1 MSNQYLPDVPPAIQP
16 AYNNNQGGWVPV
28 EPGDLP
34 NDSSTAN
41 YYGEPGAG
49 NTFHND
55 SVTSDGA
62 GSFINTQALEGLD
75 FLTAPFLLGNVGAP
89 FVIGLAVGYFAKK
102 MLKIA
107 LFLAGGAIV
116 LLFVTEYYGVTSL
129 SDQGLQTAANAAT
142 NIARD
147 SGGFL
152 IDRLSRISTKGVSA
166 TAGFFVGL
174 KFG

>member
-1 MSNQYLPDVPPAIQP
+1 MSNQHLPDVPPTIHP
-16 AYNNNQGGWVPV
+16 AAASSNQTEWIPV
-28 EPGDLP
+28 EPGDLAGD
-34 NDSSTAN
+34 NSAAN
-41 YYGEPGAG
+41 YYGDPGS
-49 NTFHND
+49 NFNND

-62 GSFINTQALEGLD
+62 NSFINTQALEGVD

-102 MLKIA
+102 MLKTA

-116 LLFVTEYYGVTSL
+116 LLFVTEYYGVTTL
-129 SDQGLQTAANAAT
+129 SDQGLQGAANAAT
-142 NIARD
+142 NMAKE

-152 IDRLSRISTKGVSA
+152 VDRLSHISTKGVSA

-174 KFG
+174 K

>member
-34 NDSSTAN
+34 NDANAAN
-41 YYGEPGAG
+41 YYGDSG
-49 NTFHND
+49 NTFNND

-62 GSFINTQALEGLD
+62 SSFINTQALEGLD

-142 NIARD
+142 NIAKD

>member
-16 AYNNNQGGWVPV
+16 AYNTHQNNWVPV
-28 EPGDLP
+28 GPGDYSNDAATTDHYGNP
-34 NDSSTAN
+34 NSLSNNDAITA
-41 YYGEPGAG
+41 
-49 NTFHND
+49 
-55 SVTSDGA
+55 DGA
-62 GSFINTQALEGLD
+62 SSFINTQALENID

-116 LLFVTEYYGVTSL
+116 LLFVTEYYGVTAL
-129 SDQGLQTAANAAT
+129 SDQGLQNAANAAS
-142 NIARD
+142 NMAKE

-152 IDRLSRISTKGVSA
+152 MERLSRISTKGVSA

>member
-1 MSNQYLPDVPPAIQP
+1 MFKKLQAKQDERIMSNQYLPDVPPTLRP
-16 AYNNNQGGWVPV
+16 APVNSGNNPNEWVPV
-28 EPGDLP
+28 EAGDLVFP
-34 NDSSTAN
+34 
-41 YYGEPGAG
+41 EPTDAG
-49 NTFHND
+49 G
-55 SVTSDGA
+55 S
-62 GSFINTQALEGLD
+62 SFINPQALEGLD
-75 FLTAPFLLGNVGAP
+75 FLSAPFLLGNVGAP

-116 LLFVTEYYGVTSL
+116 LLFVTEYYGVTTL
-129 SDQGLQTAANAAT
+129 SDQGLQSAANTAT
-142 NIARD
+142 NMARE

-152 IDRLSRISTKGVSA
+152 MERLSRISAKGVSA

>member
-1 MSNQYLPDVPPAIQP
+1 MSNQYSPDIPPTLQP
-16 AYNNNQGGWVPV
+16 VSASTGHQSSEWVPV
-28 EPGDLP
+28 EPGDLLP
-34 NDSSTAN
+34 
-41 YYGEPGAG
+41 P
-49 NTFHND
+49 
-55 SVTSDGA
+55 A
-62 GSFINTQALEGLD
+62 GSADSIGHTQLINSQALENID
-75 FLTAPFLLGNVGAP
+75 FFSAPFLLGNVGAP

-116 LLFVTEYYGVTSL
+116 LLLVTEYYGVTTL
-129 SDQGLQTAANAAT
+129 SDQGLQQVANTATRMAQE
-142 NIARD
+142 

-152 IDRLSRISTKGVSA
+152 VERLSRISARGVSA

>member
-1 MSNQYLPDVPPAIQP
+1 MSNQYLPDVPPALQP
-16 AYNNNQGGWVPV
+16 AYNNNQGNWVPV

-34 NDSSTAN
+34 D
-41 YYGEPGAG
+41 
-49 NTFHND
+49 D
-55 SVTSDGA
+55 SVTSEGA
-62 GSFINTQALEGLD
+62 SSFINTQALEGLD

-142 NIARD
+142 NMAKE

-152 IDRLSRISTKGVSA
+152 VDRLSRISAKGVSA

>member
-1 MSNQYLPDVPPAIQP
+1 MSSQYLPDVPPAIQP
-16 AYNNNQGGWVPV
+16 VQQDNWVPV
-28 EPGDLP
+28 EPGDFP
-34 NDSSTAN
+34 RDTNTGN
-41 YYGEPGAG
+41 YYGDSG
-49 NTFHND
+49 NTFNND
-55 SVTSDGA
+55 SITSDGA
-62 GSFINTQALEGLD
+62 GSFINTQALEGFD
-75 FLTAPFLLGNVGAP
+75 FLNAPFLLGNVGAP

-116 LLFVTEYYGVTSL
+116 LLFVTEYYGVTAL
-129 SDQGLQTAANAAT
+129 SDQGLQTAADAAT
-142 NIARD
+142 NMAKE

-152 IDRLSRISTKGVSA
+152 VDRLSRISAKGVSA